1 MSDVQVPNLIWRRWR
16 VLVAAALGVIGIA
29 VARHSGLPRGLSGL
43 IGWNAAAVFYLGAT
57 LAMVLRADEAT
68 VRQRAAYEDENN
80 SVTLAIVLSA
90 VIAGLAATV
99 VAMHEA
105 KATASHA
112 MGALSWA
119 WVFSVSTLLLGWLV
133 VQLSFTVH
141 YAHRYFG
148 DGNDDGEADR
158 GVTFPGEP
166 PTSYHDFIYMAVCIG
181 ASAQVSDFN
190 ITTSRFRRLVTQHAL
205 LAFFFNTAV
214 LALGINIL
222 ASLIGQ

>member
-1 MSDVQVPNLIWRRWR
+1 MPETSVPHLIIRRWR
-16 VLVAAALGVIGIA
+16 VLLAAALGALGI
-29 VARHSGLPRGLSGL
+29 VLARHGGLPRGLSGL

-57 LAMVLRADEAT
+57 LSMVLRADEAL
-68 VRQRAAYEDENN
+68 VRRRAAYEDENN

-90 VIAGLAATV
+90 VVAGLAGTV

-112 MGALSWA
+112 AGALSWA
-119 WVFSVSTLLLGWLV
+119 WLFSVSTLLLGWLV
-133 VQLSFTVH
+133 VQTSFTMH

-148 DGNDDGEADR
+148 DGNDDGNADR
-158 GVTFPGEP
+158 GVTFPGEA
-166 PTSYHDFIYMAVCIG
+166 PTSYHDFFYMAVCIG

-190 ITTSRFRRLVTQHAL
+190 IVTSRFRRLVTQHAL